1 MSGYST
7 AADSAKINQNGLQ
20 MSAGEMSD
28 LAQYAT
34 EILVERWQQLADER
48 AWEGDFRDSLA
59 SLLDEDPPEEGHP
72 PRHVIDRAVK
82 DVLCNT
88 LRLDHPRSFGF
99 IPTCPTWPGVL
110 ADYLAA
116 GFNVNA
122 VAWLVASGPS
132 QLEAIVVNWFRQ
144 WFGLPEGAG
153 GLITSGGSA
162 AALHA
167 LVAAREAANNPRR
180 AVVYMSDA
188 THSAQ
193 MQAARVI
200 GIPASRIRALPSDQG
215 RLMPDSVAQAVS
227 ADRKAGLTPM
237 IVCANAGTSSRGAI
251 DPLSELAEI
260 CADQGI
266 WFHVDAAYGGGAILT
281 QRGAKALKGIDLAD
295 SIVFDAHKWLFQ
307 PYEGGCV
314 LVRSADALEKAFAI
328 QHDVLQDTVW
338 GVKHA
343 NPSDLGIQTSRSFRA
358 LKIWMSI
365 QTFGL
370 AAFRSAI
377 DNGLDLAERAGEY
390 IRASS
395 VLELMGGS
403 LSIVCFR
410 VNPGGMDEDALAHI
424 NRVVL
429 AQMFW
434 HGHAFLSS
442 TSLDRRPALRLCI
455 VNHTTTW
462 RDVVETLVEI
472 EEWAQEAVS

>member
-1 MSGYST
+1 
-7 AADSAKINQNGLQ
+7 

-34 EILVERWQQLADER
+34 EILVGRWQQLAIER
-48 AWEGDFRDSLA
+48 AWEGDFKDSLA
-59 SLLDEDPPEEGHP
+59 SLLDEDPPEEGLP
-72 PRHVIDRAVK
+72 PRRVIERAVK
-82 DVLCNT
+82 DVLSNT

-99 IPTCPTWPGVL
+99 VPTCPTWPGVL
-110 ADYLAA
+110 ADYLAS

-132 QLEAIVVNWFRQ
+132 QLEAVVVDWFRK

-180 AVVYMSDA
+180 AVAYMSAA
-188 THSAQ
+188 THTAQ
-193 MQAARVI
+193 VQAARIV
-200 GIPASRIRALPSDQG
+200 GIPASRIRVLPSDQG
-215 RLMPDSVAQAVS
+215 RLIPDSVSQAVS
-227 ADRKAGLTPM
+227 ADRKAGLTPL

-251 DPLSELAEI
+251 DPLPELAEI
-260 CADQGI
+260 CADEGI
-266 WFHVDAAYGGGAILT
+266 WLHVDAAYGGGAILT
-281 QRGAKALKGIDLAD
+281 QRGAEALEGISLAD

-314 LVRSADALEKAFAI
+314 LVRSADTLEKAFAI

-338 GVKHA
+338 GDKHA
-343 NPSDLGIQTSRSFRA
+343 NPSDLGLQTSRSFRA

-370 AAFRSAI
+370 AAFRTAI
-377 DNGLDLAERAGEY
+377 EHALDLAERAAEY

-395 VLELMGGS
+395 VLELMAGS

-410 VNPGGMDEDALAHI
+410 VNPGNLDEDALARI
-424 NRVVL
+424 NRIVL

-442 TSLDRRPALRLCI
+442 TSIDGLPVLRLCI

-462 RDVVETLVEI
+462 RDVEETLVEI
-472 EEWAQEAVS
+472 EEWAQDADC